1 MKNLEYKKTVD
12 LLLDILPFAL
22 EDERVA
28 LKGGTAINLF
38 HRDFPRFSV
47 DIDLCYL
54 PLESRDATYKNLHEI
69 LQNIKNHLEN
79 KLKLKV
85 NTSSPLNGKK
95 EAKLI
100 AIKDGVEVKIEPN
113 FILRSSLFD
122 TQDIELSKKAQKE
135 FEKSVTVRC
144 LNIADTFGGK
154 ICAALDRQHPR
165 DLFDV
170 KNLFDNEG
178 ITADVKDSFIFYLI
192 SHNRPINELLNPNFK
207 DIENEYKNEFVSMAK
222 VDVPLDELLKVRLRL
237 VQGIKSA
244 LTENDK
250 SFLISFVSNIPD
262 WSLVRDD
269 KIKDFPSVKWKMFN
283 QEKLEVKDKVK
294 HKNYVDSLKNLL
306 KS

>member
-1 MKNLEYKKTVD
+1 MKNQDYKKTVD
-12 LLLDILPFAL
+12 LLLDILPIAL

-54 PLESRDATYKNLHEI
+54 PLESRENTYKNLHEI
-69 LQNIKNHLEN
+69 LQKIKNHLEN
-79 KLKLKV
+79 KLGLKV
-85 NTSSPLNGKK
+85 ISTSPLDGKK
-95 EAKLI
+95 ESKLI
-100 AIKDGVEVKIEPN
+100 ALRGGVEVKIEPN

-122 TQDIELSKKAQKE
+122 TQDIELSTKAQKE
-135 FEKSVTVRC
+135 FEKSVTARC

-178 ITADVKDSFIFYLI
+178 VTGDVKDSFIFYLI

-207 DIENEYKNEFVSMAK
+207 NIEIEYKTEFASMAK
-222 VDVPLDELLKVRLRL
+222 VDVPLKELLEVRAQL
-237 VQGIKSA
+237 VQSINNA
-244 LTENDK
+244 LTNKDK
-250 SFLISFVSNIPD
+250 AFLISFVSNNPD

-269 KIKDFPSVKWKMFN
+269 KIKNFPSVKWKLMN
-283 QEKLEVKDKVK
+283 QGRMNQKKLDI
-294 HKNYVDSLKNLL
+294 YVQNVGESLRL
-306 KS
+306 